1 MMNILGID
9 SSSRNLSVAVS
20 RDDKLLS
27 EVINHESS
35 KHMVNI
41 IKFTDRAL
49 DKAGLSIKDID
60 VFGVNLGPGDFTGT
74 RIGASVIKTL
84 SWVEKKCAYGI
95 NSLDVHAVMCAF
107 KNKNIVSKSLLNGR
121 PVTIAPCLDVKR
133 SEVYFSFYGIS
144 EEENDV
150 CHKSEKKIIAGMIIG
165 VKKYNIKRIGD
176 YHLASK
182 DELIEKFSIFFE
194 NEVLKIQGKE
204 IAHVNP
210 AAIVCGNSYV
220 SYKSIML
227 DLIRSSSS
235 FILDKRPLCSQARYV
250 NLCSYFN
257 TLEKVE
263 LMNLVPVY
271 VRDFVPFG
279 N

>member
-41 IKFTDRAL
+41 IKFADKAL
-49 DKAGLSIKDID
+49 YKAGLSIKDID
-60 VFGVNLGPGDFTGT
+60 VFGANLGPGDFTGT

-107 KNKNIVSKSLLNGR
+107 KNKNIISKSLLNDR
-121 PVTIAPCLDVKR
+121 PVAIAPCLDVKR

-150 CHKSEKKIIAGMIIG
+150 CHKAGKKIVAGMIIG
-165 VKKYNIKRIGD
+165 AKKYNIKRIGD
-176 YHLASK
+176 YHLANK

-210 AAIVCGNSYV
+210 AAIVCGSSCV
-220 SYKSIML
+220 SHKSIML
-227 DLIRSSSS
+227 DLIRSSS

-250 NLCSYFN
+250 NLCSYFSA
-257 TLEKVE
+257 LEKVE
-263 LMNLVPVY
+263 PKNLVPVY